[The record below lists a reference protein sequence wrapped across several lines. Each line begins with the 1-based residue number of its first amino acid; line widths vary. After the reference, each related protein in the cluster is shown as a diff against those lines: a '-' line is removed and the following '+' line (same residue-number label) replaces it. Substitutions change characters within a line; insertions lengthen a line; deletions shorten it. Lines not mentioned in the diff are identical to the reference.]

1 MLCGRQFYRKMMN
14 ERFNPF
20 RSVEREEVEGEHT
33 FRTLRHFP
41 TISKSLKASRTSVNM
56 LTATAT
62 TSSSSSSSPARPR
75 KSTNPKKL
83 KSTHRLDELCQS
95 SLSEFQSLS
104 QFRYQ
109 IINERKKLTA
119 SSPHSPVPAPVPPID
134 PLVSGNEKLTKFAV
148 RYDSRRMNNDL
159 DGFHERIL
167 DKAYFDYQL
176 KRCLCVYLTPE
187 ELDAVFTS
195 IDADR
200 SGYIDGVEFLRYFF
214 KLGMAAR
221 DHMRQQVIKDTHEVE
236 AKKMKQEL
244 EEKKM

>member
-1 MLCGRQFYRKMMN
+1 MN

-41 TISKSLKASRTSVNM
+41 TISKSMKASRTSVNM
-56 LTATAT
+56 LSATSTPALLTGT
-62 TSSSSSSSPARPR
+62 TSSSSPHKTR

-95 SLSEFQSLS
+95 SLSEFQTLS

-109 IINERKKLTA
+109 IINERKKSQSVAQTHT
-119 SSPHSPVPAPVPPID
+119 SPHSQAPAVD

-176 KRCLCVYLTPE
+176 KRCLCIYLTPE

-195 IDADR
+195 IDVDR
-200 SGYIDGVEFLRYFF
+200 SGLIDGVEFLRYFF
-214 KLGMAAR
+214 KLGMTAR
-221 DHMRQQVIKDTHEVE
+221 DQIRLQVIKDSHEIE
-236 AKKMKQEL
+236 EKRKQLEL
-244 EEKKM
+244 EERKM

>member
-1 MLCGRQFYRKMMN
+1 MMN

-20 RSVEREEVEGEHT
+20 RSVEREEIEGDHT

-41 TISKSLKASRTSVNM
+41 TISKSVKATRASVNM
-56 LTATAT
+56 LTTTSPPALPTAT
-62 TSSSSSSSPARPR
+62 PTSSSPVKPR

-83 KSTHRLDELCQS
+83 KSTHRLDQLCQS
-95 SLSEFQSLS
+95 SLSEFQTLS

-109 IINERKKLTA
+109 IINERKKPSSSSPGQTHT
-119 SSPHSPVPAPVPPID
+119 SPHSQVPAVD

-176 KRCLCVYLTPE
+176 KRCLCIYLTPE

-195 IDADR
+195 IDMDR

-221 DHMRQQVIKDTHEVE
+221 DHIRLQVIKDSHEIE
-236 AKKMKQEL
+236 ERKKQQEL
-244 EEKKM
+244 EERKM